1 METRLKIP
9 IFMEVDI
16 GADEVYA
23 CHDAGNDDI
32 YNPFDWNADGAV
44 NYGEIMIF
52 SRAWLSCDPNVYPGT
67 DPNVW
72 DVWMQW
78 GRRCDLY
85 DDERVDLLDLEI
97 FLEAPWLWEAC
108 WRTEVWQMQT
118 MMMGGGGGMMSKSS
132 LMETLYS
139 AQSLQAESVQQSEP
153 TQAEL
158 AENIVLI
165 LDFLEEVLG
174 EDNPENEGGILEIK
188 AVLEDWFEEINLE

>member
-1 METRLKIP
+1 
-9 IFMEVDI
+9 
-16 GADEVYA
+16 
-23 CHDAGNDDI
+23 
-32 YNPFDWNADGAV
+32 
-44 NYGEIMIF
+44 
-52 SRAWLSCDPNVYPGT
+52 
-67 DPNVW
+67 
-72 DVWMQW
+72 
-78 GRRCDLY
+78 
-85 DDERVDLLDLEI
+85 
-97 FLEAPWLWEAC
+97 
-108 WRTEVWQMQT
+108 MQT

-188 AVLEDWFEEINLE
+188 AVLEDWLEEINLE